1 MAKVN
6 MKSIRCIWCK
16 SDMRVAIDSAAGLCD
31 HCVARLSDPP
41 KQPVAAPVVT
51 PDEKKAR
58 KEAKEAKKAAKLQ
71 AAKTAKS
78 GKGKGWHFKILFE
91 HDGQWYSKGQPITEA
106 EMLKIR
112 KSLKAK
118 AE

>member
-41 KQPVAAPVVT
+41 KQPVA
-51 PDEKKAR
+51 
-58 KEAKEAKKAAKLQ
+58 KKAAKLQ
-71 AAKTAKS
+71 AAKTVKS

-91 HDGQWYSKGQPITEA
+91 HEGQWYSKGQPITEA

-112 KSLKAK
+112 KALKAQ
-118 AE
+118 AS